1 MDVWGNGER
10 WVLGGWGNGG
20 SWDDDIF
27 GILEVRVM
35 EGGRVLER
43 GVVLKRSRVMER
55 VGY

>member
-1 MDVWGNGER
+1 MDVWGNGGR
-10 WVLGGWGNGG
+10 WILGGWGNGG